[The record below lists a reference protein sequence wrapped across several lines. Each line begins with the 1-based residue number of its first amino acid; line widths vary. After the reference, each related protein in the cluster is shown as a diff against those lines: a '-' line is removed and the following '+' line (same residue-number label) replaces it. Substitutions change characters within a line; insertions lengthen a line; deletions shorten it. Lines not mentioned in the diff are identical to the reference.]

1 MNLSIDSEQEE
12 KRISEFIKSV
22 LSKTGAAG
30 IVVAFSGGV
39 DSATVLALIVKVIGK
54 EKTHALLLP
63 CGDLSTASSTRAANF
78 ISQLVLPGENVQTI
92 DIAPIVYAA
101 SDALDLG
108 KDDVVRRGNIMARI
122 RMISVYDYAKKHGLL
137 VAGTENKSEYLLGYF
152 TRFGDEAS
160 DFEPIRHLYK
170 TQVYDLARFLGV
182 TEEILDAKPTA
193 DLWNNQTDEKELGF
207 SYKDADLVLTQYFDE
222 LKSVEVIEK
231 QFSNAKKII
240 AYVKKNNFKHEVPY
254 LPDFMID
261 D

>member
-1 MNLSIDSEQEE
+1 MHLSIDPEKEQT
-12 KRISEFIKSV
+12 RIASFINSV
-22 LSKTGAAG
+22 LAKTTASGV
-30 IVVAFSGGV
+30 VVATSGGV
-39 DSATVLALIVKVIGK
+39 DSATVLALVVKAIGK

-63 CGDLSTASSTRAANF
+63 CGNLSTSASTRASNL
-78 ISQLVLPGENVQTI
+78 IEHLELPEENVKTI

-101 SDALDLG
+101 SDALDLTE
-108 KDDVVRRGNIMARI
+108 DDVLRRGNIMART
-122 RMISVYDYAKKHGLL
+122 RMMTLFDYAKEKAFL

-193 DLWNNQTDEKELGF
+193 NLWESQTDEEELGF
-207 SYKDADLVLTQYFDE
+207 SYKDADLVLTAYFDE

-231 QFSNAKKII
+231 QFVNAGKII
-240 AYVKKNNFKHEVPY
+240 AYVKKNHFKHEVPY